1 MNGMVYKENYR
12 GKEESSDE
20 REIETL
26 KMEKKQS
33 EVMEQLV
40 KQASASPNANA
51 LTSILVQATSHPN
64 VFSFSQ
70 FLALPN
76 LLQLEAT
83 ENSTYLDM
91 LRLFAHGT
99 WSDYKSNADCFP
111 QLIPDQILKLKQ
123 LTVLTLAETYKVL
136 PYNQLMQELDMTNV
150 RELEDFL
157 ISECMYSG
165 IVRGKLDHLRQCFQ
179 VQFAA
184 CRDLRHAQLGSMI
197 QTLSNWLSTSENL
210 LVSIQEKIKWAD
222 AMSEIEKKHRKD
234 VEEKVQEV
242 KSLIKANIN
251 FGGNEDICSE
261 SLSVMDYEDFGRLKR
276 RRKILF

>member
-123 LTVLTLAETYKVL
+123 LTVL

-184 CRDLRHAQLGSMI
+184 CRDLRHAQLGK
-197 QTLSNWLSTSENL
+197 NL

>member
-76 LLQLEAT
+76 LLQVLLSSSSLYA
-83 ENSTYLDM
+83 S
-91 LRLFAHGT
+91 
-99 WSDYKSNADCFP
+99 S
-111 QLIPDQILKLKQ
+111 QI
-123 LTVLTLAETYKVL
+123 
-136 PYNQLMQELDMTNV
+136 
-150 RELEDFL
+150 
-157 ISECMYSG
+157 
-165 IVRGKLDHLRQCFQ
+165 
-179 VQFAA
+179 
-184 CRDLRHAQLGSMI
+184 
-197 QTLSNWLSTSENL
+197 
-210 LVSIQEKIKWAD
+210 
-222 AMSEIEKKHRKD
+222 
-234 VEEKVQEV
+234 
-242 KSLIKANIN
+242 
-251 FGGNEDICSE
+251 
-261 SLSVMDYEDFGRLKR
+261 
-276 RRKILF
+276 

>member
-1 MNGMVYKENYR
+1 
-12 GKEESSDE
+12 
-20 REIETL
+20 
-26 KMEKKQS
+26 MEKKQS

-157 ISECMYSG
+157 ISECMYS
-165 IVRGKLDHLRQCFQ
+165 

-242 KSLIKANIN
+242 KSLIKEAENTILNIVIDEDAHWMGN
-251 FGGNEDICSE
+251 LVALAYLIFTWHAATDNTAFGSHR
-261 SLSVMDYEDFGRLKR
+261 Y
-276 RRKILF
+276 